1 MRRQAINLS
10 IPAANVRVGDFITSI
25 DYDYM
30 ARVTRV
36 ELLPDGRVELHMGRG
51 KVVVVAPTKDVGV
64 RR

>member
-1 MRRQAINLS
+1 MRRAINLS

-36 ELLPDGRVELHMGRG
+36 ELLPSGSVEIHMGRN